1 MKYLVS
7 NVHRDQCKE
16 VVFGIL
22 TEPITKCY
30 ILGSEP
36 VIIFS
41 NFLDGSIL
49 LKGDVDLN
57 IEQFNKTECEQ

>member
-1 MKYLVS
+1 MFTVTSARKSYLVFLQDQS
-7 NVHRDQCKE
+7 RNV
-16 VVFGIL
+16 
-22 TEPITKCY
+22 